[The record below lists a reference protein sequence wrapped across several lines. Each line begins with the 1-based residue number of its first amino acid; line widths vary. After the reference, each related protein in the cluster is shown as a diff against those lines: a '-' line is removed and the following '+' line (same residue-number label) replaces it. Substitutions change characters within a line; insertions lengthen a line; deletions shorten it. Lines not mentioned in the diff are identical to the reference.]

1 MTTTLLEPDS
11 AINGKTSRDDCSR
24 ATSPALAEDQ
34 AREERQG
41 LKAGNGGSGCREPR
55 VLSVD
60 EPELFAAALEARAG
74 SGMTEEDT
82 VSILEVLAEMQR
94 IIDRHIDKTE
104 RQQGDR

>member
-11 AINGKTSRDDCSR
+11 AISGTTSRDDRPS
-24 ATSPALAEDQ
+24 ASSSAIQVEQ
-34 AREERQG
+34 ARET
-41 LKAGNGGSGCREPR
+41 R

-60 EPELFAAALEARAG
+60 EPELFAAALEARAA

-94 IIDRHIDKTE
+94 IIDRHIEKTE
-104 RQQGDR
+104 RQQADH